1 MEQSNYTSFNDW
13 LENSKMPNGKRQ
25 VLKSAIKLFSQKGYQ
40 STSTSS
46 IAKDCGLSEAT
57 VFKHFK
63 NEKEL
68 LDTIITPIVNTLA
81 PSFSEK
87 FVESVS
93 HHTFKI
99 DEMIEYIITDR
110 FHFIEENHQM
120 INIMVSQLLI
130 DDELKNQLEEIMLPK
145 LSFIIDKA
153 NALMKQDDSVS
164 DDVSAEELFR
174 TISGQLLVSTVIEFK
189 FPSDSWDTE
198 KQIQSMIKVC
208 KKVIHK

>member
-25 VLKSAIKLFSQKGYQ
+25 VLKSAIKLFSQNGYQ

-63 NEKEL
+63 NKKEL
-68 LDTIITPIVNTLA
+68 LDTIIIPIVNTLA
-81 PSFSEK
+81 PSFSEQ

-120 INIMVSQLLI
+120 ISIMVSQLLI

-153 NALMKQDDSVS
+153 NALMKQDDSVD

-174 TISGQLLVSTVIEFK
+174 TISGQLLVSIVIEFK

>member
-25 VLKSAIKLFSQKGYQ
+25 VLKSAIKLFSQNGYQ

-63 NEKEL
+63 NKKEL
-68 LDTIITPIVNTLA
+68 LDTIIIPIVNTLA
-81 PSFSEK
+81 PSFSEQ

-174 TISGQLLVSTVIEFK
+174 TISGQLLVSIVIEFK

>member
-25 VLKSAIKLFSQKGYQ
+25 VLKSAVKLFSQNGYQ

-46 IAKDCGLSEAT
+46 IAKDCMLSEAT

-63 NEKEL
+63 NKKEL
-68 LDTIITPIVNTLA
+68 LDTIIIPVVNTLA
-81 PSFSEK
+81 PSFSEQ

-93 HHTFKI
+93 HHTLKI

-110 FHFIEENHQM
+110 FHFIEENHQ
-120 INIMVSQLLI
+120 IISIMVSQLLI
-130 DDELKNQLEEIMLPK
+130 DDKLRDQIEEIMLPK
-145 LSFIIDKA
+145 LSFIIEKA
-153 NALMKQDDSVS
+153 NDLMKQDDSVA
-164 DDVSAEELFR
+164 DVISAEELFR
-174 TISGQLLVSTVIEFK
+174 IISGQLLVSTVIEFK
-189 FPSDSWDTE
+189 FPSDNWDTE

>member
-25 VLKSAIKLFSQKGYQ
+25 VLKSAVKLFSQNGYQ

-46 IAKDCGLSEAT
+46 IAKDCMLSEAT

-63 NEKEL
+63 NKKEL
-68 LDTIITPIVNTLA
+68 LDTIITPVVNTLA
-81 PSFSEK
+81 PSFSEQ

-93 HHTFKI
+93 HHTLKI

-110 FHFIEENHQM
+110 FHFIEENHQ
-120 INIMVSQLLI
+120 IISIMVSQLLI
-130 DDELKNQLEEIMLPK
+130 DDKLRDQIEEIMLPK
-145 LSFIIDKA
+145 LSFIIEKA
-153 NALMKQDDSVS
+153 NDLMKQDDSVA
-164 DDVSAEELFR
+164 DVISAEELFR
-174 TISGQLLVSTVIEFK
+174 IISGQLLVSTVIEFK
-189 FPSDSWDTE
+189 FPSDNWDTE
-198 KQIQSMIKVC
+198 KQIQSMIKIC